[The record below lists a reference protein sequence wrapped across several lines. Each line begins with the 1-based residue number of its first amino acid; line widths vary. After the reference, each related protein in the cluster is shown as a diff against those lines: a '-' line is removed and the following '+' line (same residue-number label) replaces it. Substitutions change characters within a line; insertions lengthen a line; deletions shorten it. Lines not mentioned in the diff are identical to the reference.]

1 MTNKPET
8 AHALMI
14 EHKMNCAQT
23 VLSAFCADMGLDRET
38 ALKVASAFGGGM
50 GRTGHRCGAVTGA
63 YMVLGLS
70 QPIDRDNP
78 RASLDKMYE
87 LVKAFNQ
94 KFTVAHGSLTCK
106 DLIHCDLSTPEGF
119 AEMKSKELHI
129 SICSGLVADS
139 ARIVSELV
147 QPSGPQSR

>member
-1 MTNKPET
+1 
-8 AHALMI
+8 MI

-23 VLSAFCADMGLDRET
+23 VLTTFCADMGLDRET

-50 GRTGHRCGAVTGA
+50 GRGGHRCGAVTGA
-63 YMVLGLS
+63 YMALGLA
-70 QPIDRDNP
+70 QKIDPENP
-78 RASLDKMYE
+78 RATMDKMYQ
-87 LVKAFNQ
+87 LVKAFNEQ
-94 KFTVAHGSLTCK
+94 FASRHASLECK

-139 ARIVSELV
+139 AQIVEDLLA
-147 QPSGPQSR
+147 PKPT